1 MNDILYVTV
10 LSLGSILEMFLLTK
24 LMGYRQMS
32 ELSMFDYIVGI
43 TIGSIAAEMATS
55 LDKDFLQPLT
65 AMLIYAIVSILL
77 SKLTDYSVHLRRFI
91 VGKPLILFHHDILYK
106 ENMKKAKIDISEL
119 LGQCRINGFFNLTQ
133 VEIIILEPNGKLSI
147 LPKASER
154 PATPKDLTLSPK
166 QESLCANLI
175 IDGKLM
181 PDNLKRSG
189 KDEIWL
195 KRRLHAL
202 GYKSYRE
209 VFLAT
214 CDSYGTLKAYPIH
227 NSEKG
232 QQDVLS

>member
-1 MNDILYVTV
+1 MNDIIYVLL
-10 LSLGSILEMFLLTK
+10 LSLGSILEMFVLTK

-55 LDKDFLQPLT
+55 LDKNFLQPIT
-65 AMLIYAIVSILL
+65 AMLVYALVSILL
-77 SKLTDYSVHLRRFI
+77 SKLSDCSVHLRRYI
-91 VGKPLILFHHDILYK
+91 VGKPLILFHNDMLYK
-106 ENMKKAKIDISEL
+106 DNMKKAKLDISEL
-119 LGQCRINGFFNLTQ
+119 LGQCRINGYFNLTQ
-133 VEIIILEPNGKLSI
+133 VEIILLEPNGKLSI

-181 PDNLKRSG
+181 PENLKRSG

-202 GYKSYRE
+202 GYHSYKD

-214 CDSYGTLKAYPIH
+214 CDSYGTLKAYPVR
-227 NSEKG
+227 NPAKG
-232 QQDVLS
+232 QEDVLS